1 MNATAQTPIAR
12 LGQWL
17 ILGLFL
23 ATTTLMPGLAAAQ
36 GVDLP
41 NIGDSGASDS
51 TPEHEHR
58 LGQAALNSLRRQHA
72 VLGDPL
78 VESYVQNL
86 GYSLVSASDTQE
98 RQFHFFVV
106 DDSGINAFAMPGGY
120 IGVNYGLILDTQSE
134 SELAAV
140 MAHEI
145 SHVTQRHY
153 ARTYEAHKGA
163 GLATTAALI
172 AAIILGGKS
181 DQAGQA
187 AAASIAAGSAQS
199 QLNFTRSNEKE
210 ADRMGIKLLAKA
222 GFDPQ
227 AMADFFQRMQ
237 QSTRLYGAELPEFLR
252 THPVTTA
259 RIADARN
266 RAAQMPHHQVH
277 EHKAYFLVRAR
288 LRVLGSNDAQDAVT
302 QFKKELASG
311 SYLDE
316 DAERYGYALALTK
329 AGDYAKALAE
339 LKPLLAKAPER
350 IAYRVAQA
358 QAQAGAGHTDQALET
373 YRQALKLNPYNPV
386 LSHYYATT
394 LLQANQPKQASK
406 YLHEYLQN
414 ASPTAGIYRLL
425 ARAEGQ
431 AGDNVDSQIAM
442 AEYYHA
448 RGELHE
454 AIRQLHAARRAKH
467 LTFYQSSRIDARLK
481 EFENQAAALPK
492 DSDH

>member
-1 MNATAQTPIAR
+1 
-12 LGQWL
+12 LGQVL
-17 ILGLFL
+17 ALGVFL
-23 ATTTLMPGLAAAQ
+23 TTTLLLPGLAAAQ
-36 GVDLP
+36 EVSLP
-41 NIGDSGASDS
+41 DIGDSGASTS

-58 LGQAALNSLRRQHA
+58 IGQAALNSLRRQHA
-72 VLGDPL
+72 VLSDPV
-78 VESYVQNL
+78 VENYIQDL
-86 GYSLVSASDTQE
+86 GYTLVSASDTQE

-145 SHVTQRHY
+145 AHVTQRHY
-153 ARTYEAHKGA
+153 ARSFEAYKGA
-163 GLATTAALI
+163 GLATAAALI

-181 DQAGQA
+181 DQAGQAGQA

-199 QLNFTRSNEKE
+199 QLNFTRANEKE
-210 ADRMGIKLLAKA
+210 ADRIGIKLLDKA
-222 GFDPQ
+222 GFNPG
-227 AMADFFQRMQ
+227 AMAGFFERMQ

-266 RAAQMPHHQVH
+266 RAAQMPHHRVH

-288 LRVLGSNDAQDAVT
+288 LRVLTASDTQSLVEGFKQD
-302 QFKKELASG
+302 LAKG

-329 AGDYAKALAE
+329 AGNYRQALAQIHR
-339 LKPLLAKAPER
+339 LLTKDPQR
-350 IAYRVAQA
+350 IAYRVAAA
-358 QAQAGAGHTDQALET
+358 QAEAGAGHSDKALAT
-373 YRQALKLNPYNPV
+373 YRQALQLNPYNPV
-386 LSHYYATT
+386 LSHYYATE
-394 LLQANQPKQASK
+394 LLQAGQARQASEF
-406 YLHEYLQN
+406 LHDYLQN
-414 ASPTAGIYRLL
+414 ATPTADIYHLL

-431 AGDNVDSQIAM
+431 AGNSIDSQMAL

-454 AIRQLHAARRAKH
+454 AIRQLHSARRGND

-481 EFENQAAALPK
+481 EFENEAAALPK
-492 DSDH
+492 QQEQ